1 MAIVCNGTTHLL
13 RSGQLAT
20 SLQTSLTIAAW
31 IRPDAAS
38 GETSTTSLGLA
49 NSTND
54 NGLLGH
60 IWGSASS
67 GNRNKAVVGGSYVL
81 YGTAGANA
89 AATWMHLCL
98 VSNGTNFYQYENG
111 VLIGPAATGSP
122 NGTVTSLLASVMCG
136 VAAGNRVAGKTCMI
150 GVWLAAL
157 TADEAKALGKGVA
170 PHLVRPQSLRWYVP
184 GFRSANAV
192 IGTTATATD
201 LTYDGDNP
209 RIIL

>member
-31 IRPDAAS
+31 IRPDSAP
-38 GETSTTSLGLA
+38 GETYTNGLITS
-49 NSTND
+49 NSTDD
-54 NGLLGH
+54 NGLLGYL
-60 IWGSASS
+60 WGAPS
-67 GNRNKAVVGGSYVL
+67 GLNRNRAVIGSTYVF
-81 YGTAGANA
+81 YGTEGANA

-111 VLIGPAATGSP
+111 VLIGSAATGSP
-122 NGTVTSLLASVMCG
+122 NGTVTSLISSAMCG
-136 VAAGNRVAGKTCMI
+136 TSEPLRIAGKTCMI